1 MGKAISGNPDHISNS
16 TMILEVV
23 TATVASGV
31 AEVQG
36 ISNGGGAIQLE
47 YIENIEG
54 VFGTMMP
61 ASGTSSSAQG
71 IDPPW
76 IKIADD
82 GSSAQITWNGATAVT
97 AKLIV
102 VGT

>member
-1 MGKAISGNPDHISNS
+1 MGKAIAGNPDHISNS
-16 TMILEVV
+16 TVIFESVQAVV
-23 TATVASGV
+23 SSGV

-36 ISNGGGAIQLE
+36 ISNGGSATQLE
-47 YIENIEG
+47 YIENIEA
-54 VFGTMMP
+54 VFGSLIP

-71 IDPPW
+71 ADPAW
-76 IKIADD
+76 IKIASD

-97 AKLIV
+97 AKLMV

>member
-1 MGKAISGNPDHISNS
+1 MGKAIAGNPDHISNS
-16 TMILEVV
+16 TMIVEVV
-23 TATVASGV
+23 TAVVSSGV

-36 ISNGGGAIQLE
+36 ISSGGSATQLE
-47 YIENIEG
+47 YIENIES
-54 VFGTMMP
+54 VFGSLIP
-61 ASGTSSSAQG
+61 ASGTSSSAQDA
-71 IDPPW
+71 DPAW

-102 VGT
+102 TGT